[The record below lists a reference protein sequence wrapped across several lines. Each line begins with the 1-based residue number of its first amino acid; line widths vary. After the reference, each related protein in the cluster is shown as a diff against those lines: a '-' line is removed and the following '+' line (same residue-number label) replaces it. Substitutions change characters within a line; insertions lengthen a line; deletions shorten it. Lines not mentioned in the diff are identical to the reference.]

1 MDNIAFKFR
10 IYPNKQQRCLIL
22 KTFGCVR
29 FVYNHYLQERIDYYH
44 SWHQSLSYNKNATD
58 LTQLKKTLE
67 WLREVDS
74 IALQQSLKHLN
85 TAYDNFFNKY
95 SEFPRFKSKHYSK
108 KSYHTI
114 NQKGSIQIV
123 GHYIKLPKLGCVK
136 IRQHKAIPDEYT
148 LKSVTV
154 SQAPS
159 GKYFVSV
166 LFEYENQVEKQNNR
180 DKAIGLDFSMS
191 ELYVDSFG
199 NEANMPHY
207 YRLTEKR
214 LAKAQR
220 KLSKMHKKGLK
231 QQSNRYHKQKH
242 RVAILHEKVANQ
254 RKDFLHKLSA
264 HLVREYD
271 YICIEDLNMKGMSQ
285 SLNFGKSVHDNGW
298 GMFTTMLTY
307 KAERKG
313 KHVVR
318 IDKFFPSSQTCS
330 VCGSINPLTKDLNI
344 REWTCPDCYTVH
356 NRDTNA
362 AINILNEG
370 MRLAA

>member
-1 MDNIAFKFR
+1 MNNIAFKFR

-44 SWHQSLSYNKNATD
+44 SCHQSLSYNKNATD
-58 LTQLKKTLE
+58 LTQLKKSLE

-85 TAYDNFFNKY
+85 TAYDNFFKRYNK
-95 SEFPRFKSKHYSK
+95 FPRFKSKRYSK

-114 NQKGSIQIV
+114 NQKGSVQIV
-123 GHYIKLPKLGCVK
+123 SNYIKLPKLGFVK
-136 IRQHKAIPDEYT
+136 IKQHRAIPESYI

-154 SQAPS
+154 LQAPS

-166 LFEYENQVEKQNNR
+166 LFEYENQIVKQNDR
-180 DKAIGLDFSMS
+180 DKAVGLDFSMS

-220 KLSKMHKKGLK
+220 KLSKMYKKGLK
-231 QQSNRYHKQKH
+231 QQSNRYYKQKYC
-242 RVAILHEKVANQ
+242 VALLHEKVANQ
-254 RKDFLHKLSA
+254 RKDYLHKLSTQ
-264 HLVREYD
+264 LINLYD
-271 YICIEDLNMKGMSQ
+271 YICIEDLNMQGMSKA
-285 SLNFGKSVHDNGW
+285 LNFGKSVHDNGW
-298 GMFTTMLTY
+298 GMFTAMLTY
-307 KAERKG
+307 KAQRQG
-313 KHVVR
+313 KHVIK

-330 VCGSINPLTKDLNI
+330 VCGSISPLTKDLSI
-344 REWTCPDCYTVH
+344 REWTCPDCDTTH
-356 NRDTNA
+356 NRDVNA

-370 MRLAA
+370 MRLAV